1 MLLDD
6 SMAKAKPAWSYE
18 TAIAEVEQVV
28 QQLESGEL
36 PLAEVLEQFQQAS
49 QRLQQ
54 CDRFLRDKQAEL
66 DLLIES
72 LDEPSEPP
80 Q

>member
-1 MLLDD
+1 
-6 SMAKAKPAWSYE
+6 MAKAKPAWSYE
-18 TAIAEVEQVV
+18 TAIAEVEQIV

-66 DLLIES
+66 DLLIEA
-72 LDEPSEPP
+72 LDEPSVPP

>member
-1 MLLDD
+1 
-6 SMAKAKPAWSYE
+6 MAKAKPAWSYE